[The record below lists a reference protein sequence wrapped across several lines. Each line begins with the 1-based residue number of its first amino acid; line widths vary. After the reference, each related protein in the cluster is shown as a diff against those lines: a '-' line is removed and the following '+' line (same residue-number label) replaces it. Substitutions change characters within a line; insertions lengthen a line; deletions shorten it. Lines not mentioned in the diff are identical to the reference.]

1 METSRTNRP
10 GLRITL
16 AAFVAASIGAISIPA
31 VTAAAGGRTCFGK
44 HPTILGTQGNDTLH
58 GTTGSDVIV
67 SLGGNDHITAGQGN
81 DYICAGP
88 GNDNVHGAEDV
99 NHMNGG
105 PGNDWLDGRRG
116 PGNVAI
122 GAKGDD
128 LIQAEGKIAGG
139 DGDDTIYSFGY
150 QSPGA
155 SPLADVTGGGGGKD
169 LIHGGGNAELL
180 KGGARSDK
188 LYGEAGDDGIDGGSG
203 TDTCDQGP
211 GTGTLTN
218 CP

>member
-1 METSRTNRP
+1 METSRTNRTP

-31 VTAAAGGRTCFGK
+31 ATAAAAGRTCFGK
-44 HPTILGTQGNDTLH
+44 RPTIVGTQGNDVLH
-58 GTTGSDVIV
+58 GTTGRDVIV
-67 SLGGNDHITAGQGN
+67 SLGGNDHITAGQGD

-116 PGNVAI
+116 PGNGSI

-128 LIQAEGKIAGG
+128 LIQAEGTIAGG
-139 DGDDTIYSFGY
+139 GGDDTIYSFGY

-155 SPLADVTGGGGGKD
+155 SPLPDVTGGGGGKGV
-169 LIHGGGNAELL
+169 IH
-180 KGGARSDK
+180 
-188 LYGEAGDDGIDGGSG
+188 GEAGDDDINGGSG
-203 TDTCDQGP
+203 ADVCDQGP
-211 GTGTLTN
+211 GTGNLTN

>member
-1 METSRTNRP
+1 METSRTNRTP

-58 GTTGSDVIV
+58 GTTGRDVIV
-67 SLGGNDHITAGQGN
+67 SLGGNDYITAGQ
-81 DYICAGP
+81 

-128 LIQAEGKIAGG
+128 L
-139 DGDDTIYSFGY
+139 
-150 QSPGA
+150 
-155 SPLADVTGGGGGKD
+155 
-169 LIHGGGNAELL
+169 
-180 KGGARSDK
+180 
-188 LYGEAGDDGIDGGSG
+188 
-203 TDTCDQGP
+203 
-211 GTGTLTN
+211 
-218 CP
+218 